1 MVRHEQTGHD
11 FAVQNVTFHDFGD
24 IGIRFHAVPDA
35 FGIDHDAGS
44 LGAMI
49 ETACLVRADDVL
61 QVQALG
67 FRLKAGVQSF

>member
-35 FGIDHDAGS
+35 FRIDHDTGS

-49 ETACLVRADDVL
+49 QTAGLIRADDVL
-61 QVQALG
+61 QVEALG